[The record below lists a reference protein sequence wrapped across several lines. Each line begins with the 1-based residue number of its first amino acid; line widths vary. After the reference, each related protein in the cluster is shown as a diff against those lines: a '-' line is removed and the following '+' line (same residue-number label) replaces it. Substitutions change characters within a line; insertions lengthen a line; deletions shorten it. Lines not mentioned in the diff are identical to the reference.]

1 MNKFLQDR
9 KCIAIHQ
16 SISVQVFPQI
26 SGLRIWCS
34 SGKFEHEMNLKG
46 LLYLVQLD
54 WRVK

>member
-16 SISVQVFPQI
+16 SISVQPFRQI
-26 SGLRIWCS
+26 LGLRIWCS

-54 WRVK
+54 